1 MSQKQ
6 NLRRRLSK
14 RAEDVQE
21 FSGDEMT
28 TAARS
33 NTLTQRHVKPS
44 DDPPE
49 VNAPLIE
56 ILAVEG
62 NLLVSKLAN
71 DTFYD
76 EEDGGMDRLRCGV
89 VELLGG
95 GKVNEGTWL
104 RVEGVLLYGVPPKSG
119 TDQVMWKLDFF

>member
-1 MSQKQ
+1 MMQKQ
-6 NLRRRLSK
+6 NLRRRLVK
-14 RAEDVQE
+14 RSDERE
-21 FSGDEMT
+21 ESSGEEMKAT

-56 ILAVEG
+56 LVAVEG
-62 NLLVSKLAN
+62 NLMVSKLAN

-76 EEDGGMDRLRCGV
+76 REDGGMDKLRCKV

-95 GKVNEGTWL
+95 GRVDEGTWL
-104 RVEGVLLYGVPPKSG
+104 RVEGVSLYGVPPKSG
-119 TDQVMWKLDFF
+119 TQQVMTKL

>member
-1 MSQKQ
+1 MRQEQ
-6 NLRRRLSK
+6 NLRRRLVK
-14 RAEDVQE
+14 RSDEE
-21 FSGDEMT
+21 SSGEEMKAT

-56 ILAVEG
+56 LVAVEG
-62 NLLVSKLAN
+62 NLMVSKLAN

-76 EEDGGMDRLRCGV
+76 REDGGMDKLRCKV

-95 GKVNEGTWL
+95 GRVNEGTWL
-104 RVEGVLLYGVPPKSG
+104 RVEGVSLYGVPPKSG
-119 TDQVMWKLDFF
+119 TEQVMIKL